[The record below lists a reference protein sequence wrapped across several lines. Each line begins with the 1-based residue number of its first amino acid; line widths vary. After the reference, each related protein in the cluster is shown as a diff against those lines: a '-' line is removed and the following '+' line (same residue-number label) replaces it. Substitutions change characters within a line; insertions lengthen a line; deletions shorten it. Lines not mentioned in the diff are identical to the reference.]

1 MPQPALAM
9 QLDLADSYRDEIETL
24 VGEDLVQ
31 DALDKLQD
39 FVRDLAPQLKHDA
52 LMLRRTFSNLTR
64 ELRRGLAKR
73 EDVNPIIARVLDF
86 TSEVHRSATEEHGE
100 HDAAVPDAGSVH
112 PSAKAIEAPSRPTP
126 VPLRLV
132 TRDDDAATATSAT
145 RPAAPPP
152 GASEPARASTA
163 GDRTRAAEPG
173 GAFESLD
180 DLRRVY
186 WRQFCKDRPPSDTV
200 AFKCEGIS
208 KSYGKGG
215 FRLEEMSFALRAGQI
230 TAVVG
235 RNASGKTTLLR
246 IVLGELVPDTGATD
260 YPLLTRDKRGWNHIK
275 RQIADI
281 PQFPAKWHGRLRPAL
296 NYVAAR
302 HGIRGRRNRELIDWH
317 MERYGLTQYEDATWD
332 EISGGYK
339 IRFELVRALISTP
352 RLLVL
357 DEPLAYLDVMAR
369 QEFLRNLSAI
379 ATSLEAPVPT
389 IITSQHIY
397 EIEAVA
403 DQMILLDDGKC
414 LYAGPQTEIGRHVP
428 SRMIEIT
435 IRAPKPQ
442 VASLTEP
449 LGLQSIDATMEGYI
463 LAFPKETKADVVYQ
477 ALYRAYGEGLV
488 DFRDITN
495 SARSLFQERN
505 VAQRETHAL

>member
-9 QLDLADSYRDEIETL
+9 QLNLADSYRDEIETL
-24 VGEDLVQ
+24 VGEDLVP

-73 EDVNPIIARVLDF
+73 EDVNPVIARVLDF
-86 TSEVHRSATEEHGE
+86 TSEVHRSATEEHAE
-100 HDAAVPDAGSVH
+100 HDAALLDAGSG
-112 PSAKAIEAPSRPTP
+112 PASAKAMKAAPRPAP
-126 VPLRLV
+126 VALTLV
-132 TRDDDAATATSAT
+132 KSDDRPPKATSAT
-145 RPAAPPP
+145 RPAPPPP
-152 GASEPARASTA
+152 GAPERAHGSPE
-163 GDRTRAAEPG
+163 GDLGRVVEQA

-200 AFKCEGIS
+200 AFKCEGVS

-215 FRLEEMSFALRAGQI
+215 FRLEEISFELRAGQI

-246 IVLGELVPDTGATD
+246 IVLGELMPDTGTTD
-260 YPLLTRDKRGWNHIK
+260 YPLLTRDQHGWNHIK

-281 PQFPAKWHGRLRPAL
+281 PQFPGKWYGRLRPTL

-302 HGIRGRRNRELIDWH
+302 HGIKGRRNRELIDWH

-332 EISGGYK
+332 QISGGYK

-369 QEFLRNLSAI
+369 QEFLRNLSAV
-379 ATSLEAPVPT
+379 ATSLETPVPT

-435 IRAPKPQ
+435 LRAPKPQ
-442 VASLTEP
+442 VASLAEP
-449 LGLQSIDATMEGYI
+449 LGLKSIDATMEGYI
-463 LAFPKETKADVVYQ
+463 LAFPKETKADTVYQ

-505 VAQRETHAL
+505 VAQREPHPA